1 MVYFQTV
8 KKILHTLGLYD
19 ITDSYPV
26 VTYVKYMIIVL
37 FLFTTFLTSFH
48 FVVFNASDMQKTST
62 ALFAANIMLI
72 SSIYFTML
80 FGQKTALRQLLDRI
94 EAVAETR
101 IFLKFSNSLQYSV
114 ERVSLMIAVIFV
126 LFWFEEIVSRPQ
138 SVSLYMKAE
147 EKITAVSLFIVEY
160 CCIAL
165 PAYCIILGLIP
176 LITSFTNTQPM
187 LFEMYPAR

>member
-126 LFWFEEIVSRPQ
+126 LF
-138 SVSLYMKAE
+138 
-147 EKITAVSLFIVEY
+147 
-160 CCIAL
+160 
-165 PAYCIILGLIP
+165 
-176 LITSFTNTQPM
+176 
-187 LFEMYPAR
+187 